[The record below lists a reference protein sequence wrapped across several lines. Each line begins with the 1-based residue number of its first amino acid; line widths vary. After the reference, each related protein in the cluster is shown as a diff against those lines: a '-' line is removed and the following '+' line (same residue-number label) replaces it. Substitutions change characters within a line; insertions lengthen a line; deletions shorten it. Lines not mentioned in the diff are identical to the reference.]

1 MWLVMCAV
9 CILCLA
15 VPVKGLF
22 LDGVYSWHIR
32 QPEFWKM
39 IAETAGLALILG
51 AVWLFVS
58 GSRMK
63 FLVTGAVC
71 LVFAWCHVV
80 FLPMVVSGGYVVYL
94 YFMGYTIR
102 TRFIGTAG
110 RKNSGIMSE
119 GNDFWLWD
127 FLLGCGAVMILFCVM
142 SVMGIGSIGALK
154 AAVAGTG
161 IGAVL
166 CSGSRVW
173 RRMAAFQGLQKNGSD
188 SRDTP
193 GIPGTCVTKFQALL
207 VVFMIVM
214 VLIQVGRMGISLDFD
229 SLWYG
234 VRSEY
239 ILDNGH
245 GIYENMGSV
254 GLVYTYPKGL
264 EVLLL
269 PLSDLASHSYLI
281 FFNIWMAAA
290 SLAVV
295 YRIGRFYMNTTGAML
310 AAACV
315 SSLPAVM
322 NMSITAKTDTAT
334 LLVQLVMVLFLLHYL
349 KERQVRYLIASLGAF
364 LLSWTL
370 KPTAVVFSTAVF
382 GMSVLYLIGTRQLAF
397 RAPRREWVSLLIPGG
412 ALACIWA
419 RTLVTVGIPVTSVFS
434 SIFLKLGF
442 QLNYPF
448 SVLPLNGSSV
458 EEGSR
463 WQYLV
468 DTLCRM
474 LLHPTGDD
482 MSHVVIAWGT
492 SLLLFFGV
500 MILLAA
506 FAGRRNR
513 ERITGENAD
522 QNLLR
527 YAHTVMIPFV
537 VVCLVSLMML
547 GQIDGNYFML
557 LDVFLVLYGCV
568 AVSRTGGEA
577 FRKGIL
583 VLLFPILLFHVP
595 VTMVSNWAWSLGYT
609 PVDVWNKGRIN
620 HRELQ
625 HQEMVELGN
634 SQIWDILAAD
644 PQTRV
649 IAAGE
654 HPLVFSF
661 PCNVQ
666 SYDDITSSWGNVRL
680 VKTMDDFIKYLSY
693 AQTDYIYMQAGAVE
707 EGSRCHE
714 LMGYLVEAGI
724 LTDVIYENGNL
735 LAKVDLQGVY
745 SQEAADAYE
754 TYLTTYPVR
763 PRQ

>member
-1 MWLVMCAV
+1 M
-9 CILCLA
+9 
-15 VPVKGLF
+15 
-22 LDGVYSWHIR
+22 
-32 QPEFWKM
+32 QE
-39 IAETAGLALILG
+39 E
-51 AVWLFVS
+51 
-58 GSRMK
+58 
-63 FLVTGAVC
+63 
-71 LVFAWCHVV
+71 
-80 FLPMVVSGGYVVYL
+80 
-94 YFMGYTIR
+94 
-102 TRFIGTAG
+102 
-110 RKNSGIMSE
+110 
-119 GNDFWLWD
+119 NDVWLWD
-127 FLLGCGAVMILFCVM
+127 FLLGCGAVMILFCLM
-142 SVMGIGSIGALK
+142 SVLGVGSIGALK
-154 AAVAGTG
+154 TAVAATG
-161 IGAVL
+161 IGTMA
-166 CSGSRVW
+166 CNGRGAIRKAAEYTGRQRQYDGSGSSLDAGGVVRKRNDGCDW
-173 RRMAAFQGLQKNGSD
+173 RNPDAGGAGGS
-188 SRDTP
+188 RERRF
-193 GIPGTCVTKFQALL
+193 KALL

-245 GIYENMGSV
+245 GIYENLGSV

-264 EVLLL
+264 EILLL
-269 PLSDLASHSYLI
+269 PLADLASHSYLI
-281 FFNIWMAAA
+281 FFNVWLAVA
-290 SLAVV
+290 SLVVV
-295 YRIGRFYMNTTGAML
+295 YRISRFYMNTTGAML

-334 LLVQLVMVLFLLHYL
+334 LLVQLAMVLFILHYL
-349 KERQVRYLIASLGAF
+349 KERQVWYLIAGLGAF

-382 GMSVLYLIGTRQLAF
+382 GMSVLYLIGTKKLAF
-397 RAPRREWVSLLIPGG
+397 RAPWREWVSLLIPGG
-412 ALACIWA
+412 ALAAVWA
-419 RTLVTVGIPVTSVFS
+419 RTLMIVGIPVTSVFS

-463 WQYLV
+463 WQYLA
-468 DTLCRM
+468 DTLYRM
-474 LLHPTGDD
+474 LLNPTGDE

-492 SLLLFFGV
+492 SLPLFFGV
-500 MILLAA
+500 MILLAV
-506 FAGRRNR
+506 FAGKRR
-513 ERITGENAD
+513 GAQDSD
-522 QNLLR
+522 QNLVH

-568 AVSRTGGEA
+568 AVSRAGGEA
-577 FRKGIL
+577 FRKGLL
-583 VLLFPILLFHVP
+583 VLMFPLLLFHVP

-625 HQEMVELGN
+625 HREMAELGN
-634 SQIWDILAAD
+634 SGIWEILAAD

-680 VKTMDDFIKYLSY
+680 VKTMDAFIEYLSY

-714 LMGYLVEAGI
+714 LMGYLIEAGI

-735 LAKVDLQGVY
+735 LAKVDLQGNY
-745 SQEAADAYE
+745 GPEATSAYE
-754 TYLTTYPVR
+754 TYVKTYPVR